1 MSSINPVGQ
10 SLGQAAQ
17 QTQNKPSPAK
27 AAVAAAIEEANET
40 QAQTRQEAAKG
51 DQVAIRKLARQ
62 HKNHAPHTAPA
73 PSQPAA
79 TSKRGLNVSA

>member
-1 MSSINPVGQ
+1 MSSVNPVGQ
-10 SLGQAAQ
+10 SFGQAVQ

-27 AAVAAAIEEANET
+27 AAAAAAAEEANET

-62 HKNHAPHTAPA
+62 HKNHPHAAPA
-73 PSQPAA
+73 TSQPTA
-79 TSKRGLNVSA
+79 TSNRGLNVSA